1 MKARS
6 RDEGMAEKKKP
17 RKKPRKFGKIRKLPS
32 GRFQASYTVAGQTH
46 YAKNL
51 FEHEVTA
58 ENWLNDEQ
66 NEIKRA
72 ELYGEEWKPP
82 AAREEESMTVKEL
95 IDLWLANS
103 PTIKKE
109 SSRASHRRRLQS
121 RVMRDSFPGFKSLAN
136 ERVIDVDR
144 KRIVRWWQ
152 EVQKIWP
159 DQQVTNVGAYKNLHT
174 AFEYAIDA
182 LDIIEANPVKI
193 KGASALPKSKV
204 KDREL
209 VSVEEAKLIADNIY
223 PRLRV
228 PFLILQWC
236 GLRLGELLE
245 LRRKDIIDKAGA
257 MKIRVSRNAQ
267 RIKNPATNRYEM
279 VPSTPKTEAGN
290 RDVDVPPKIAV
301 EVREH
306 LKAYVD
312 NDPEALFVTTENGKG
327 YLDTSFR
334 TRFKK
339 AAEIAGRPDI
349 TPHDMR
355 RFYGTMLVNNSGI
368 DIDEARKSMGHETN
382 EQVLEYQRARKN
394 YGLIAATNL
403 DKLIS

>member
-1 MKARS
+1 
-6 RDEGMAEKKKP
+6 MAEKKKP
-17 RKKPRKFGKIRKLPS
+17 RKKPRKFGKIQKLPS
-32 GRFQASYTVAGQTH
+32 GRYRASYTIAGVTH
-46 YAKNL
+46 NAKKL

-58 ENWLNDEQ
+58 ENWLLEEQ

-82 AAREEESMTVKEL
+82 AAREQESITVKEL
-95 IDLWLANS
+95 IDLWLTNS
-103 PTIKKE
+103 STLKKE
-109 SSRASHRRRLQS
+109 SSRATHRRRLHS
-121 RVMRDSFPGFKSLAN
+121 RVLRDSFPGFESLAN

-144 KRIVRWWQ
+144 VRIVRWWQ
-152 EVQKIWP
+152 QVQKAWP

-174 AFEYAIDA
+174 AFSYAVESLNIID
-182 LDIIEANPVKI
+182 ANPVKI
-193 KGASALPKSKV
+193 KGASALPKSAV

-209 VSVEEAKLIADNIY
+209 VSVEEAKIIADNIY

-228 PFLILQWC
+228 PFLVLQWC

-245 LRRKDIIDKAGA
+245 LRRKDIIDKAGV
-257 MKIRVSRNAQ
+257 MTIRVRRNAQ
-267 RIKNPATNRYEM
+267 RIKNPATDRYEM
-279 VPSTPKTEAGN
+279 VPSTPKTEAGI
-290 RDVDVPPKIAV
+290 RDIVIPGKVAV

-306 LKAYVD
+306 LSTYVGD
-312 NDPEALFVTTENGKG
+312 DPEALLVTTENGKR

-355 RFYGTMLVNNSGI
+355 RFYGTMLVNSSGI
-368 DIDEARKSMGHETN
+368 GIEEARKLMGHETT
-382 EQVLEYQRARKN
+382 EQLMEYQRVSAN
-394 YGLIAATNL
+394 YGQQAASNL
-403 DKLIS
+403 DGLIS